1 MNCVNCHEVLGGV
14 QAGLFVR
21 LDCIPYWFPWAYI
34 AGGFRCL
41 TQFRGLLFVLSSAGP
56 EKDSSNPWCK
66 ICKNEISSATKAS
79 HRVSSKFVDV
89 GANIPASD
97 DGGRNVR
104 HFQAPDTSGGCAICK

>member
-1 MNCVNCHEVLGGV
+1 M
-14 QAGLFVR
+14 
-21 LDCIPYWFPWAYI
+21 AYF
-34 AGGFRCL
+34 AGGFRWL
-41 TQFRGLLFVLSSAGP
+41 TRFGGLLCVLSYEGA

-66 ICKNEISSATKAS
+66 ICKNEISSATKGA